1 MEHKKEG
8 KMKAPIMS
16 SNKMGS
22 QYFERKKTLQLQKF
36 FLM

>member
-8 KMKAPIMS
+8 KMKAPIIS

-22 QYFERKKTLQLQKF
+22 QYFERKKHFNFKNSF
-36 FLM
+36 